1 MIFFIFICSLV
12 LVIGLEILSMR
23 DSLRPLRIAFLADMD
38 LVEPGEI
45 ITLKYTIRNESFLPV
60 LYVSLGLHFD
70 DCYTICEDEEWIKKH
85 VTSNSFGTIVDH
97 RLYLFPH
104 TKFSGKIRIAL
115 NKRGYH
121 DLGRCYVEKSDLL
134 GLFPI
139 VSSFAIGEHVICT
152 AKKADTK
159 MPDSFGGLMGQTSV
173 RRFIHDDPTLLIGY
187 RDYTGREPMK
197 QISWVQTAKNDR
209 MTVKVYDHTADQN
222 ITLVVNL
229 QAEKPDAFEQCLS
242 VTRSVCEEL
251 EKRKIPYG
259 IYSNGELFEL
269 REGLGHAHLRPL
281 LKRIGIAGS
290 TCYISFESLVERV
303 LENRVGSDSYIVIT
317 PSVGEG
323 EKPALKR
330 LQSFS
335 DTRLFILSGE
345 VSKV

>member
-1 MIFFIFICSLV
+1 MIFFIFIFSLLLAV
-12 LVIGLEILSMR
+12 CLELLSVQE
-23 DSLRPLRIAFLADMD
+23 DLRPLRIDFHADMD

-70 DCYTICEDEEWIKKH
+70 DCFTVCEDKEWIEKH

-104 TKFSGKIRIAL
+104 TKFTGKIRVAL
-115 NKRGYH
+115 NKRGYY

-134 GLFPI
+134 GLFPA
-139 VSSFAIGEHVICT
+139 VSSFDIGEHVICT
-152 AKKADTK
+152 AKKADLK

-173 RRFIHDDPTLLIGY
+173 RRFIHDDPTLLMGY

-197 QISWVQTAKNDR
+197 QISWVQTAKNDK
-209 MTVKVYDHTADQN
+209 MTVKVYDHTADRN

-229 QAEKPDAFEQCLS
+229 QTENRVAFEHCLS

-251 EKRKIPYG
+251 EKRKIPYS

-269 REGLGHAHLRPL
+269 REGLGGAHLRPM
-281 LKRIGIAGS
+281 LKRIGIAG
-290 TCYISFESLVERV
+290 TACYISFESLVERC
-303 LENRVGSDSYIVIT
+303 LENRLGSDSYIVIT
-317 PSVGEG
+317 PSVGET
-323 EKPALKR
+323 EKPVLKR
-330 LQSFS
+330 LQNFS
-335 DTRLFILSGE
+335 DAGLLVYSGE
-345 VSKV
+345 VSGV